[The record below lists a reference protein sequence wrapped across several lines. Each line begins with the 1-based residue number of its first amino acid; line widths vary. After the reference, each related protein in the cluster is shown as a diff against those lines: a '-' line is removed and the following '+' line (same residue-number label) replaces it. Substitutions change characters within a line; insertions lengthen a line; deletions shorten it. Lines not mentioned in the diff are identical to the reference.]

1 MTGTHM
7 ATQTAPNRADHIDG
21 TPDYRRWLGLIVI
34 LSAMLGFIAAPWPLG
49 MKAHAV
55 LHGLCAQTP
64 SHTLRLGGQMLP
76 FDARMTGIYAGVAM
90 AMIAIGF
97 RTRFRFAGIPRWPLL
112 ALLATLV
119 VLMAVDGFNSFFL
132 DMGVW
137 HAYTPQNW
145 LRLLTGMG
153 AGIALGATLSYL
165 IASTLWQD
173 TSFRKAAASWRDLAV
188 TFTACAG
195 AAALFLSG
203 WGFLYVIVTFALV
216 ATAIFVICTI
226 ALLMLI
232 LLRES
237 NNRWRSV
244 GDMQLEGAI
253 GILLG
258 LLVVAMLAGGR
269 FALEYWLGIP
279 ALA

>member
-112 ALLATLV
+112 AVLATLV

>member
-1 MTGTHM
+1 M
-7 ATQTAPNRADHIDG
+7 ATQIAPNRTNQIDG

-34 LSAMLGFIAAPWPLG
+34 LSATLGFIAAPWPLRE
-49 MKAHAV
+49 KSHAV

-64 SHTLRLGGQMLP
+64 SHTLRLGGHMLP
-76 FDARMTGIYAGVAM
+76 FDARMTGIYAGVAVT
-90 AMIAIGF
+90 MIAIGF

-112 ALLATLV
+112 AVMAAFV
-119 VLMAVDGFNSFFL
+119 IAMAVDGFNSFFL
-132 DMGVW
+132 DIGVW

-145 LRLLTGMG
+145 LRLVTGMG

-165 IASTLWQD
+165 IASTLWRD
-173 TSFRKAAASWRDLAV
+173 TSFRTPAASWHDLAV
-188 TFTACAG
+188 TFIACAG
-195 AAALFLSG
+195 VAILLLTG
-203 WGFLYVIVTFALV
+203 WGFLYVITTFLLV
-216 ATAIFVICTI
+216 ASAVFVICAI
-226 ALLMLI
+226 VLLMLI

-237 NNRWRSV
+237 NNRWRSL
-244 GDMQLEGAI
+244 GDMQVEGAI

-258 LLVVAMLAGGR
+258 FLIVAILAGGR

>member
-34 LSAMLGFIAAPWPLG
+34 FSAMLGFIAAPWPLG

>member
-1 MTGTHM
+1 M
-7 ATQTAPNRADHIDG
+7 ATQTAPNHADHIDG

-34 LSAMLGFIAAPWPLG
+34 LSAMLGFIAAPWPLSE
-49 MKAHAV
+49 KAHAV

-76 FDARMTGIYAGVAM
+76 FDARMTGIYAGVAVT
-90 AMIAIGF
+90 MIAIGL
-97 RTRFRFAGIPRWPLL
+97 RTRFRFAGIPGWSLL
-112 ALLATLV
+112 AVLAAFVLV
-119 VLMAVDGFNSFFL
+119 MAVDGFNSLFL
-132 DMGVW
+132 DLGSW

-145 LRLLTGMG
+145 LRLLTGLG
-153 AGIALGATLSYL
+153 TGIALGATLSYL
-165 IASTLWQD
+165 IASTFWSD
-173 TSFRKAAASWRDLAV
+173 TSFRTPAASWRDLIV
-188 TFTACAG
+188 TFIACAG
-195 AAALFLSG
+195 VAALFLSG
-203 WGFLYVIVTFALV
+203 WGFLYVITTFMLV
-216 ATAIFVICTI
+216 ATAVFVVCAIV
-226 ALLMLI
+226 LLMLI

-237 NNRWRSV
+237 NNRWRTV
-244 GDMQLEGAI
+244 GDMQLEGAV

>member
-7 ATQTAPNRADHIDG
+7 ATQTAPNSADQIDG
-21 TPDYRRWLGLIVI
+21 SPDYRRWLGLIVI
-34 LSAMLGFIAAPWPLG
+34 LSAALGFIAAPWPLSV
-49 MKAHAV
+49 KAHAV

-64 SHTLRLGGQMLP
+64 SHTLRLGGHMLP
-76 FDARMTGIYAGVAM
+76 FDARMTGIYAGVAV
-90 AMIAIGF
+90 AMIVIGA
-97 RTRFRFAGIPRWPLL
+97 RTRLRFAGVPRRPLL
-112 ALLATLV
+112 AVLAGFVL
-119 VLMAVDGFNSFFL
+119 LMAVDGFNSFFL

-137 HAYTPQNW
+137 HPYTPQNW
-145 LRLLTGMG
+145 LRLVTGMG
-153 AGIALGATLSYL
+153 AGIALGATLCYL
-165 IASTLWQD
+165 IASTLWRD
-173 TSFRKAAASWRDLAV
+173 TSFQTPAASWRDLALIIIASSGV
-188 TFTACAG
+188 
-195 AAALFLSG
+195 AALFLSG
-203 WGFLYVIVTFALV
+203 WGFLYPIATFSLV
-216 ATAIFVICTI
+216 ASAIFVICSI
-226 ALLMLI
+226 VLLMLI

-237 NNRWRSV
+237 NNRWRSI